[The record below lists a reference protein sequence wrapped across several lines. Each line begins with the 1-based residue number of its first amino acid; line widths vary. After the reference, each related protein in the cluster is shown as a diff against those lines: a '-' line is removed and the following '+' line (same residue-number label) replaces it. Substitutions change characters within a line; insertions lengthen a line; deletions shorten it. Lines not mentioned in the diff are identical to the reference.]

1 MHAYLASELDK
12 SLVEMILGS
21 PADILTERRSSRLV
35 IPDAME
41 KEVLTVDRSDDS
53 ILTDPRSR

>member
-35 IPDAME
+35 IPD
-41 KEVLTVDRSDDS
+41 EVLSNDS